1 MEWIYNHEAEERKKR
16 EALQQAHDLS
26 EAESQAGVD
35 DFIKRETAHES
46 LSARFREMCKE
57 AMDKPFSEKVLLEL
71 SRGLECLYRELD
83 EMDRRSPFP
92 EYSPDQV
99 YGVVFS
105 NGCYFFY
112 SSNPMRLPSIPHLFF
127 CVEKAK
133 LRPEQIEFL
142 EGKISEQN
150 Q

>member
-1 MEWIYNHEAEERKKR
+1 MVWIYNHEAEERKKR

-26 EAESQAGVD
+26 EAESRDRVD
-35 DFIKRETAHES
+35 NFIEREMVYRS
-46 LSARFREMCKE
+46 LPARVREMCNKALDESFSKE
-57 AMDKPFSEKVLLEL
+57 NLMILVHD
-71 SRGLECLYRELD
+71 LECLYRELN

-112 SSNPMRLPSIPHLFF
+112 SSNPMMLPSIPHLFL

-150 Q
+150 K

>member
-1 MEWIYNHEAEERKKR
+1 MWIYDHEAEERKKR

-26 EAESQAGVD
+26 EEESRDSVD
-35 DFIKRETAHES
+35 NFIKREMVYRS
-46 LSARFREMCKE
+46 LPARFREMCNKALDE
-57 AMDKPFSEKVLLEL
+57 PFSKMALLKLSQEL
-71 SRGLECLYRELD
+71 ENLYGDLV
-83 EMDRRSPFP
+83 EMDRQSPFP

-112 SSNPMRLPSIPHLFF
+112 SSDPMMLPSIPHLFF

-150 Q
+150 K